1 MDTHQPRT
9 IEQLINA
16 RPALLTRIVKLDSA
30 LQANHQDLAEI
41 LRCRLCDDLI
51 DYCSR
56 GHFQIFESHSERTI
70 SATLAALSAT
80 TDAMIRFSETFG
92 EAGVAVS
99 TELRGSL
106 ARLADVLDT
115 RFDIEDQYLAGA
127 RSNITSAVATTDLQ
141 SSVHSTP

>member
-1 MDTHQPRT
+1 METRQSGT

-16 RPALLTRIVKLDSA
+16 RPTLLTRIVKLDSA

-56 GHFQIFESHSERTI
+56 GHFQIFETATDRAV
-70 SATLAALSAT
+70 SATVAALSAT
-80 TDAMIRFSETFG
+80 TDALITFSETFG
-92 EAGVAVS
+92 EAGVAIPS
-99 TELRGSL
+99 ELRTSL
-106 ARLADVLDT
+106 ARLVDVLDT

-127 RSNITSAVATTDLQ
+127 RSQANSRPATATAQ
-141 SSVHSTP
+141 A